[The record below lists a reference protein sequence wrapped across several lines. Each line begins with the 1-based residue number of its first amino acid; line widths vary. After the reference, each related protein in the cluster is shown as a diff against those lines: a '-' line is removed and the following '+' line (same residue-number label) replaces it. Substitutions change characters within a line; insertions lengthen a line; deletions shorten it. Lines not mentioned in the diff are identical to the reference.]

1 MRNFQEH
8 LFKRTSASGFFYF
21 CTCFQ
26 IYFRYSSFLC
36 SSFLFVAAGELVIL
50 AFWLIIKYFKD
61 LPRGIVRGLSYV
73 WETWNLVLSEAA
85 EAAFRGCFLEKMF
98 WKYAANLQENTH
110 AEVWFQHTSAWLF
123 SCEFVAYFQ
132 NTF

>member
-73 WETWNLVLSEAA
+73 LRNMKFSTIRSSRSSLPGVFLGKDVLKICCKFTREHPC
-85 EAAFRGCFLEKMF
+85 RGVIS
-98 WKYAANLQENTH
+98 TH
-110 AEVWFQHTSAWLF
+110 FGMVVLL
-123 SCEFVAYFQ
+123 
-132 NTF
+132 